1 MILKC
6 ENLKK
11 SYGDFCAIR
20 KINYSFTPGVY
31 GLLGPNGAGKSTWMK
46 LLTASLKPTK
56 GQILCDEM
64 SIYDNINEY
73 VGKIGYVPQ
82 NQNMFPYFTGYK
94 FMMYMATLKGVKKEV
109 ARKQIPEL
117 LKCVNMEV
125 MGKQKIKTYSGGM
138 KQRLLIAQ
146 AFLGDPKVVFMD
158 EPTAGLDPKER
169 IRIRNLIS
177 EMALGKIVLIATH
190 IVSDVEYISKE
201 ILLLKHGE
209 IIGSGNP
216 ESLEKELYGIVYE
229 KKVTVEQLTRRR
241 KELGNTYENGN
252 IAPIPGIVP
261 LIQGLR
267 QSGVKTA
274 LVSSTATHLI
284 IMGLNRMQMT
294 DLFDVIVCGDM
305 CAERKPDPE
314 CYLKAMGL
322 LGAVPQ
328 ECLVFEDSSVG
339 IHAAK
344 QAGIEVAAFTG
355 SGNGQDVSE
364 ADYVVSSYEESK
376 RVLI

>member
-1 MILKC
+1 MKKKYVLFDFDGVIADTEESNSHYLGLALK
-6 ENLKK
+6 E
-11 SYGDFCAIR
+11 F
-20 KINYSFTPGVY
+20 GVE
-31 GLLGPNGAGKSTWMK
+31 
-46 LLTASLKPTK
+46 LTEK
-56 GQILCDEM
+56 D
-64 SIYDNINEY
+64 
-73 VGKIGYVPQ
+73 
-82 NQNMFPYFTGYK
+82 
-94 FMMYMATLKGVKKEV
+94 
-109 ARKQIPEL
+109 
-117 LKCVNMEV
+117 
-125 MGKQKIKTYSGGM
+125 
-138 KQRLLIAQ
+138 KQRLIGTHDQELLIE
-146 AFLGDPKVVFMD
+146 FLSRAP
-158 EPTAGLDPKER
+158 R
-169 IRIRNLIS
+169 
-177 EMALGKIVLIATH
+177 
-190 IVSDVEYISKE
+190 
-201 ILLLKHGE
+201 
-209 IIGSGNP
+209 
-216 ESLEKELYGIVYE
+216 
-229 KKVTVEQLTRRR
+229 KVTVEQLTRRR

-274 LVSSTATHLI
+274 LVSSTATRLI

-305 CAERKPDPE
+305 NVAHQEIGLKNPE

>member
-1 MILKC
+1 M
-6 ENLKK
+6 
-11 SYGDFCAIR
+11 
-20 KINYSFTPGVY
+20 
-31 GLLGPNGAGKSTWMK
+31 
-46 LLTASLKPTK
+46 
-56 GQILCDEM
+56 
-64 SIYDNINEY
+64 
-73 VGKIGYVPQ
+73 
-82 NQNMFPYFTGYK
+82 
-94 FMMYMATLKGVKKEV
+94 
-109 ARKQIPEL
+109 
-117 LKCVNMEV
+117 
-125 MGKQKIKTYSGGM
+125 
-138 KQRLLIAQ
+138 
-146 AFLGDPKVVFMD
+146 
-158 EPTAGLDPKER
+158 
-169 IRIRNLIS
+169 
-177 EMALGKIVLIATH
+177 
-190 IVSDVEYISKE
+190 
-201 ILLLKHGE
+201 
-209 IIGSGNP
+209 
-216 ESLEKELYGIVYE
+216 
-229 KKVTVEQLTRRR
+229 TVEQLTRRR
-241 KELGNTYENGN
+241 KELENTYENGN

>member
-1 MILKC
+1 MADNCIDVYYKLDRYYLTGNSIDFALNYKDLGGDVTEMTILGNDVFADALEERLKEREIPLRILKRTDRPTAAAKMD
-6 ENLKK
+6 LVDGDKK
-11 SYGDFCAIR
+11 HLHFEGNAMEEIELQDDDLEFVKQFDIIYAERWAKVGRYIKEIRQEGQIYSIGKVR
-20 KINYSFTPGVY
+20 KIDQKQSGIGKGAVMKKKYVLFDFDGVIADTEESNSHY
-31 GLLGPNGAGKSTWMK
+31 LGLALKEFGVE
-46 LLTASLKPTK
+46 LTEK
-56 GQILCDEM
+56 D
-64 SIYDNINEY
+64 
-73 VGKIGYVPQ
+73 
-82 NQNMFPYFTGYK
+82 
-94 FMMYMATLKGVKKEV
+94 
-109 ARKQIPEL
+109 
-117 LKCVNMEV
+117 
-125 MGKQKIKTYSGGM
+125 
-138 KQRLLIAQ
+138 KQRLIGTHDQELLIE
-146 AFLGDPKVVFMD
+146 FLSRAP
-158 EPTAGLDPKER
+158 R
-169 IRIRNLIS
+169 
-177 EMALGKIVLIATH
+177 
-190 IVSDVEYISKE
+190 
-201 ILLLKHGE
+201 
-209 IIGSGNP
+209 
-216 ESLEKELYGIVYE
+216 
-229 KKVTVEQLTRRR
+229 KVTVEQLTRRR

-274 LVSSTATHLI
+274 LVSSTATRLI

>member
-1 MILKC
+1 MKKKYVLFDFDGVIADTEESNSNYLGLALK
-6 ENLKK
+6 E
-11 SYGDFCAIR
+11 F
-20 KINYSFTPGVY
+20 GVE
-31 GLLGPNGAGKSTWMK
+31 
-46 LLTASLKPTK
+46 LTEK
-56 GQILCDEM
+56 D
-64 SIYDNINEY
+64 
-73 VGKIGYVPQ
+73 
-82 NQNMFPYFTGYK
+82 
-94 FMMYMATLKGVKKEV
+94 
-109 ARKQIPEL
+109 
-117 LKCVNMEV
+117 
-125 MGKQKIKTYSGGM
+125 
-138 KQRLLIAQ
+138 KQRLIGTHDQELLIE
-146 AFLGDPKVVFMD
+146 FLSRAP
-158 EPTAGLDPKER
+158 R
-169 IRIRNLIS
+169 
-177 EMALGKIVLIATH
+177 
-190 IVSDVEYISKE
+190 
-201 ILLLKHGE
+201 
-209 IIGSGNP
+209 
-216 ESLEKELYGIVYE
+216 
-229 KKVTVEQLTRRR
+229 KVTVEQLTRRR

-274 LVSSTATHLI
+274 LVSSTATRLI

>member
-1 MILKC
+1 M
-6 ENLKK
+6 
-11 SYGDFCAIR
+11 S
-20 KINYSFTPGVY
+20 
-31 GLLGPNGAGKSTWMK
+31 
-46 LLTASLKPTK
+46 LTEK
-56 GQILCDEM
+56 D
-64 SIYDNINEY
+64 
-73 VGKIGYVPQ
+73 
-82 NQNMFPYFTGYK
+82 
-94 FMMYMATLKGVKKEV
+94 
-109 ARKQIPEL
+109 
-117 LKCVNMEV
+117 
-125 MGKQKIKTYSGGM
+125 
-138 KQRLLIAQ
+138 KQRLIGTHDQELLIE
-146 AFLGDPKVVFMD
+146 FLLRAP
-158 EPTAGLDPKER
+158 R
-169 IRIRNLIS
+169 
-177 EMALGKIVLIATH
+177 
-190 IVSDVEYISKE
+190 
-201 ILLLKHGE
+201 
-209 IIGSGNP
+209 
-216 ESLEKELYGIVYE
+216 
-229 KKVTVEQLTRRR
+229 KVTVEQLTRRR